1 MSVTIVTFFRID
13 NIGKKVPMPFPSKN
27 PNVPCQKNNY
37 LTVVLISS
45 EYFWLKVE
53 FTRCPPT
60 PVGLALAAILTDY
73 SQLEELRAVCCDPS
87 NIYV

>member
-1 MSVTIVTFFRID
+1 
-13 NIGKKVPMPFPSKN
+13 MPFTSKN

-37 LTVVLISS
+37 LTVVLMLS

-60 PVGLALAAILTDY
+60 PIGLALAAILVDC
-73 SQLEELRAVCCDPS
+73 SQLEEQRA
-87 NIYV
+87 YAL